1 MEIEVLCEILA
12 PAQRTTSLEVFQGVS
27 FTVPV
32 GGGGGGTVQVWNE
45 TPAGVING
53 INLSFSTFN
62 PFRSSSLALYLNGL
76 RQRPTGDYIVT
87 GANVFQM
94 VLPPLVGDTL
104 SVDYTL
110 P

>member
-32 GGGGGGTVQVWNE
+32 GGGGGAMVVWNE
-45 TPAGVING
+45 TPLGAIN
-53 INLSFSTFN
+53 NTNQVFTTANS
-62 PFRSSSLALYLNGL
+62 FRSSSLALYLNGL
-76 RQRPTGDYIVT
+76 RQRAPGDYMVT
-87 GANVFQM
+87 SANSFQM
-94 VLPPLVGDTL
+94 VNAPLTGDSL